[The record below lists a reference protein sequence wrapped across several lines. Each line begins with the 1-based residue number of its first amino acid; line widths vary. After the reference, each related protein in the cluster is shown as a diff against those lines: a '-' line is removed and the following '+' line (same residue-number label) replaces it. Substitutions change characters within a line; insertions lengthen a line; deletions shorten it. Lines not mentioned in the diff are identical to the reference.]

1 MINYKEGIKSPRRR
15 SNKETASHNSHVMKA
30 STVTDKWTSTHP
42 RNIAAT
48 VFGYSQDRNQTKQ
61 AAIILTFFLE
71 LFYHWSEWAG
81 QSSQGDWQPLL
92 ACITTLQAANDTHT
106 QCYFKVYSSHIR
118 IIHIHMRFFVFFS
131 CYIVCFLFLH
141 VYPAYEFML
150 K

>member
-106 QCYFKVYSSHIR
+106 QCYLTSVSYTYTCVSS
-118 IIHIHMRFFVFFS
+118 FFS
-131 CYIVCFLFLH
+131 LVILFVSYFSMCTLR
-141 VYPAYEFML
+141 MNSC
-150 K
+150 